1 MSRHVQRDRYKIE
14 GFGVCCI
21 FFFRPLV
28 RTLELLVE
36 ICSNGKEQI
45 RLPPSA
51 KFKNVPA
58 LHTKIYVLQL
68 Q

>member
-1 MSRHVQRDRYKIE
+1 
-14 GFGVCCI
+14 VCGI
-21 FFFRPLV
+21 FFRPLV

-36 ICSNGKEQI
+36 ISANGQEQL

-51 KFKNVPA
+51 TFATVLA

>member
-1 MSRHVQRDRYKIE
+1 
-14 GFGVCCI
+14 VCEI

-36 ICSNGKEQI
+36 IRGNGQEQL

-51 KFKNVPA
+51 KFSNVLA
-58 LHTKIYVLQL
+58 LHTKNYVHQL